1 MKRNGRLIKKID
13 FNRKKW
19 AKNYVVRADRRNG
32 KLAAKKD

>member
-1 MKRNGRLIKKID
+1 MKRNGCQIKKVG

-19 AKNYVVRADRRNG
+19 AKNYVVRADRRHG